1 LIRAA
6 GASIASA
13 LRMGVGTVLVW
24 LSVVRGVVVAIQGP
38 DVVVDLGRERGLDGD
53 SHIGLY
59 RTIEIRHPQ
68 TGQKIRDELYLRS
81 VDVAEIGKRLS
92 VVRPPAEIVKEL
104 AIGDTVI
111 LDGAEEP
118 ASAPAAPVAAC
129 PDVGA
134 LLGRALAEGE
144 RRGRAAAESDAAR
157 APALPP
163 PVEQPPPIVAMHVA
177 PAQLYRGQPAQ
188 LAFAVDAPLTAAWV
202 YYRPAGA
209 SEYQRVPMAPA
220 GAGYLRASLPPGA
233 LAAGGLEY
241 FAEGSAGDR
250 PPVALHA
257 SAARPAMVAITD
269 PDPITSITKT
279 DRSEIRLAYEY
290 VDFNSLK
297 GNDRYWIGEGSFLYR
312 FGGYVH
318 SLRMGAA
325 AYSGVGGPH
334 EGLDDGTVAPRP
346 VGFNYG
352 YTELELAVG
361 YNVSTLIKVLAGL
374 HDDGIGGGV
383 EFKLRFGDERGTNL
397 LVGGQVASK
406 IGDLAMAKLTWD
418 VIREL
423 PMAGAIELTN
433 EPVSDDLGVRM
444 LFEIGWQRLR
454 AFRPTVTVGYAV
466 RTIHHGGPS
475 VGLASVFTW

>member
-1 LIRAA
+1 
-6 GASIASA
+6 
-13 LRMGVGTVLVW
+13 MGVGTLFVL
-24 LSVVRGVVVAIQGP
+24 LGVVRGVVVAIQGP
-38 DVVVDLGRERGLDGD
+38 DVVVDLGTERGLDEE

-59 RTIEIRHPQ
+59 RTIEIKHPR
-68 TGQKIRDELYLRS
+68 TGQKIRDELFLRS

-92 VVRPPAEIVKEL
+92 VLRPPAEIVKEL

-111 LDGAEEP
+111 LDGADEP
-118 ASAPAAPVAAC
+118 ASAPASAPAATC
-129 PDVGA
+129 PDINLVM
-134 LLGRALAEGE
+134 GRMLAEGE
-144 RRGRAAAESDAAR
+144 RRGREAALAAAAK
-157 APALPP
+157 APAAPP
-163 PVEQPPPIVAMHVA
+163 PVEAPPPIVVA
-177 PAQLYRGQPAQ
+177 HEPPAELYRGQPAQ
-188 LAFAVDAPLTAAWV
+188 LAFAVDTPLTAAFL

-209 SEYQRVPMAPA
+209 SEYQRVAMAPA

-233 LAAGGLEY
+233 LAGRGVEY

-250 PPVALHA
+250 APVALHA
-257 SAARPAMVAITD
+257 SGERPTAVAVTD
-269 PDPITSITKT
+269 PDPITSVTKT
-279 DRSEIRLAYEY
+279 DRSEIRLSYEY

-352 YTELELAVG
+352 YSELELAMA

-374 HDDGIGGGV
+374 NDDGLGGGV
-383 EFKLRFGDERGTNL
+383 ELKLRFGDERGTNL

-475 VGLASVFTW
+475 IGLASVFTW